1 MLTTSIGS
9 LHLHTMS
16 RWFLSFRVMY
26 FLSSTI
32 DILLVLNVWLL
43 ASLYLSVCSSTP
55 PRSSSVLPRCPS
67 PLQTYPCLC
76 TKTSLESPVNV
87 YCRTGNAATISL
99 PLKEVYVKDH
109 LPIEQLVVQ
118 FANISHLSSRLFS
131 GLRDVSL
138 LSVEDSQVKSV
149 SHDAFDFLNASLRVL
164 SLKSNQLEGIPNESL
179 SLLNLTTLD
188 VSHNYVHSLSSTSFP
203 KSLASLS
210 FLNVSH
216 NNISRLD
223 SNALS
228 SLASSLEELDL
239 SHNSLVKL
247 DRNVFRGL
255 KKIKLLDLSFNSI
268 ASFDRNDFSEMLS
281 LMTLKLSGQ
290 QPPSSGALSKLPQA
304 IFSRTAQLSTLDLS
318 FNSFKEVDAYITRG
332 VRFLR
337 KFLASHNEISSV
349 AKRAF
354 STNTRLRVIDLS
366 HNRLASLSTEMF
378 TSLQYLE
385 SLDLSHN
392 LIKSIEPGSFQSIHK
407 VNINLSHN
415 EVSFIPR
422 HAFVEVANISCLDMS
437 YNNLSVIHPEAFLDS
452 DVTQLLLSYN
462 KFTNLTLLPIGN
474 MTGLRVLNVS
484 HNEITAVI
492 RKSFGLRHNVKLY
505 EVAVIDLSYNRI
517 REVSGSIFE
526 KFWALRSLNFSH
538 NDLKRLGFGSFGNLP
553 TVLHVDL
560 SHNQLRD
567 VGGSISGLSSL
578 KVLDVRHNRLK
589 SIPTLS
595 AALETLEMENNTIDQ
610 VSCSSFPSINSL
622 LIISLKNNSI
632 SMLESDSFCNLLT
645 LRSLDLSYN
654 HLSNL
659 EEISPALS
667 KLASLQSLDLSY
679 NSIANIT
686 SSSALGTLPTLFD
699 INLSRNGL
707 SYIHPYAFNGL
718 LQLLSLNMSGN
729 ALHSVDFDA
738 WKGLVSL
745 QVLDLSYNSL
755 TRIEN
760 RTNSMFEDLLS
771 LQRLYLSGN
780 RLSFLTSKSLP
791 SSPWVPYKVNFV
803 DVSHNHLE
811 SISTSS
817 GFHAVQELVLHHN
830 HIRSVVPGIF
840 GNMSSLKVIDLSNN
854 RIASLPLGSFSVLN
868 ASGDH
873 STIERL
879 NLSHNYIASI
889 EDKEL
894 SLLPALQSLDLSSNR
909 LYSSWSERDVSHL
922 IRRGVDINMTDNPFP
937 CTCES
942 RSRID
947 AIRRNIQR
955 ISPSV
960 VKSLTFNHDVNTYDD
975 ESGVKVSAMISSL
988 QLTNHA
994 RILWNSLTCLDDGRG
1009 APLFLTSL
1017 SSQDLKCQ
1025 SSFLQSSPFLEGDL
1039 IIRGSHWVRGV
1050 TPPSLQIVWIILN
1063 EHEDIAN
1070 SRVEIQELQDSS
1082 TSHFES
1088 VDVPFTERE
1097 YTFRGINPRRQ
1108 HRICLKTF
1116 DTRGKERPFFPHN
1129 SCIISPIR
1137 SL

>member
-1 MLTTSIGS
+1 
-9 LHLHTMS
+9 MS

-26 FLSSTI
+26 FLPSAI
-32 DILLVLNVWLL
+32 DVLLVLNVWLL
-43 ASLYLSVCSSTP
+43 ASLYLLSVCSSTTP

-87 YCRTGNAATISL
+87 YCRTGNAATLSL
-99 PLKEVYVKDH
+99 PLKEVYAKDH
-109 LPIEQLVVQ
+109 LPIQQLVVQ
-118 FANISHLSSRLFS
+118 FANISHLSSRLFW

-149 SHDAFDFLNASLRVL
+149 SHDAFDSLNASLRVL
-164 SLKSNQLEGIPNESL
+164 SLKSNQLEAIPNESL
-179 SLLNLTTLD
+179 SLLNLTALD
-188 VSHNYVHSLSSTSFP
+188 VSHNYVHSLSATSFP
-203 KSLASLS
+203 KSLGSLS

-223 SNALS
+223 SSALS
-228 SLASSLEELDL
+228 SLASSLEEFDL

-255 KKIKLLDLSFNSI
+255 KKVKLLDLSFNAI

-290 QPPSSGALSKLPQA
+290 QSSTSGGGLSKLPQS
-304 IFSRTAQLSTLDLS
+304 IFSRTAQLSTIDLS

-337 KFLASHNEISSV
+337 KFLASHNQISSV

-474 MTGLRVLNVS
+474 MTGLRVLNIS
-484 HNEITAVI
+484 HNEITAVT
-492 RKSFGLRHNVKLY
+492 RKSFGIRHNVKLY
-505 EVAVIDLSYNRI
+505 EVSAIDLSYNRI
-517 REVSGSIFE
+517 REISGSIFE

-553 TVLHVDL
+553 TILHVDL

-567 VGGSISGLSSL
+567 VGGSISGLQSL
-578 KVLDVRHNRLK
+578 NVLDVRHNRLK

-595 AALETLEMENNTIDQ
+595 AALQTLELENNTIDQ
-610 VSCSSFPSINSL
+610 VSCSSFPSINALLSL
-622 LIISLKNNSI
+622 SLKNNSI
-632 SMLESDSFCNLLT
+632 TMLESDSFCNLFT
-645 LRSLDLSYN
+645 LRSLDLSHN
-654 HLSNL
+654 RLSNL

-679 NSIANIT
+679 NSIANIS

-707 SYIHPYAFNGL
+707 SYIHPYTFNGL
-718 LQLLSLNMSGN
+718 LQLLSLNLSGN
-729 ALHSVDFDA
+729 ALQSIDFDA

-755 TRIEN
+755 ARIEN

-780 RLSFLTSKSLP
+780 RLSFLTSKSIP
-791 SSPWVPYKVNFV
+791 SSPWVPYKVNFI
-803 DVSHNHLE
+803 DLSHNHLE

-817 GFHAVQELVLHHN
+817 GFHAVQELVLQNN

-840 GNMSSLKVIDLSNN
+840 GNMSALKALDLSNN

-868 ASGDH
+868 TSDH
-873 STIERL
+873 STIEHL

-889 EDKEL
+889 EDKEF

-909 LYSSWSERDVSHL
+909 LYSSWPERDVSHL
-922 IRRGVDINMTDNPFP
+922 VRRGVEVNMTNNPFP

-947 AIRRNIQR
+947 AVRRNIQR

-960 VKSLTFNHDVNTYDD
+960 AKSLTFNHDVNTYDD
-975 ESGVKVSAMISSL
+975 ESGVNVSTTIASL

-994 RILWNSLTCLDDGRG
+994 KILWNSLTCLDDARG
-1009 APLFLTSL
+1009 ASLFLTSL
-1017 SSQDLKCQ
+1017 SSQDLNCQ
-1025 SSFLQSSPFLEGDL
+1025 SLLQSSPLLEGDL

-1063 EHEDIAN
+1063 ENEDIGN
-1070 SRVEIQELQDSS
+1070 FRVELQELQDSS
-1082 TSHFES
+1082 TSRFES
-1088 VDVPFTERE
+1088 FDVPFTERQ

-1116 DTRGKERPFFPHN
+1116 DTSGKERPFFPHS

>member
-1 MLTTSIGS
+1 
-9 LHLHTMS
+9 MS
-16 RWFLSFRVMY
+16 FLPSA
-26 FLSSTI
+26 I
-32 DILLVLNVWLL
+32 DVLLVLNVWLL
-43 ASLYLSVCSSTP
+43 ASVYLSVCST
-55 PRSSSVLPRCPS
+55 RSSSALPRCPS

-76 TKTSLESPVNV
+76 TKTSLESPLNV
-87 YCRTGNAATISL
+87 YCRTGNAATLSL

-109 LPIEQLVVQ
+109 LAIEQLVVQ
-118 FANISHLSSRLFS
+118 FGNISHLSSRLFG
-131 GLRDVSL
+131 GLRDLSL

-149 SHDAFDFLNASLRVL
+149 SDDAFHSLNTSLRVL
-164 SLKSNQLEGIPNESL
+164 SLKSNQLETIPNESL

-188 VSHNYVHSLSSTSFP
+188 VSHNYVRSLSSTSFP

-228 SLASSLEELDL
+228 SFASSLEELDL

-247 DRNVFRGL
+247 ERSVFRGL
-255 KKIKLLDLSFNSI
+255 KKVKLLDLSFNSI
-268 ASFDRNDFSEMLS
+268 TSFDRNDFSEMLS

-290 QPPSSGALSKLPQA
+290 QSSSGGLSKLPQS
-304 IFSRTAQLSTLDLS
+304 IFSRTAQLSTIDLS

-366 HNRLASLSTEMF
+366 HNRLASVSTEMF

-392 LIKSIEPGSFQSIHK
+392 LIKSIEPGSIQSIYK
-407 VNINLSHN
+407 VDINLSHN

-422 HAFVEVANISCLDMS
+422 HAFVEVANISCLDLS

-452 DVTQLLLSYN
+452 DVTQLLLSHN

-474 MTGLRVLNVS
+474 MTGLRVLNIS
-484 HNEITAVI
+484 HNEITAVT
-492 RKSFGLRHNVKLY
+492 RKSFALRHNVKLY
-505 EVAVIDLSYNRI
+505 EVSVIDLSYNLI
-517 REVSGSIFE
+517 REISGSIFE

-553 TVLHVDL
+553 TILHVDL

-567 VGGSISGLSSL
+567 VGGSISGLQSL
-578 KVLDVRHNRLK
+578 QVLDVRHNLLK

-595 AALETLEMENNTIDQ
+595 PALGTLELENNTIDQ
-610 VSCSSFPSINSL
+610 VSCSSFPSINAL
-622 LIISLKNNSI
+622 LMLSLKNNSLSI
-632 SMLESDSFCNLLT
+632 LESDCFCNLLT

-654 HLSNL
+654 RLSNL
-659 EEISPALS
+659 EEVSPALS

-679 NSIANIT
+679 NTIANIS

-718 LQLLSLNMSGN
+718 LQLLSINLSGN
-729 ALHSVDFDA
+729 ALRSIDFDA

-771 LQRLYLSGN
+771 LQRLSLSGN
-780 RLSFLTSKSLP
+780 RLSFLTSKSIP

-803 DVSHNHLE
+803 DLSHNHLE
-811 SISTSS
+811 SISTSN
-817 GFHAVQELVLHHN
+817 GFHAVQELLLHHN

-840 GNMSSLKVIDLSNN
+840 GNMSALKVLDLSNN

-873 STIERL
+873 ATIEHL

-889 EDKEL
+889 EEKEL

-909 LYSSWSERDVSHL
+909 LHSSWPERDVSL
-922 IRRGVDINMTDNPFP
+922 LVRRGVDVNLTGNPFP

-947 AIRRNIQR
+947 AVRRNIQR

-960 VKSLTFNHDVNTYDD
+960 AKSLTFNHDVNTYND
-975 ESGVKVSAMISSL
+975 ESGVNVSAMISSL

-994 RILWNSLTCLDDGRG
+994 RILWNSLTCLDEGRG
-1009 APLFLTSL
+1009 ALSLTSL
-1017 SSQDLKCQ
+1017 SSQDLNCQ
-1025 SSFLQSSPFLEGDL
+1025 PSLLQSSPILEGDL
-1039 IIRGSHWVRGV
+1039 LIRGSHWVRGV

-1070 SRVEIQELQDSS
+1070 FRVELQELQDSS
-1082 TSHFES
+1082 SSHFQS

-1116 DTRGKERPFFPHN
+1116 DTRGKERTFFPHN

>member
-1 MLTTSIGS
+1 
-9 LHLHTMS
+9 MS
-16 RWFLSFRVMY
+16 RWFLSFRVLC
-26 FLSSTI
+26 FLPSAL
-32 DILLVLNVWLL
+32 DVLLVLNVWLL
-43 ASLYLSVCSSTP
+43 ASLSVSTEP

-87 YCRTGNAATISL
+87 YCRTGNAATLSL
-99 PLKEVYVKDH
+99 PLKEAYAKND
-109 LPIEQLVVQ
+109 LAIERLVVQ
-118 FANISHLSSRLFS
+118 FANISHLSSPFF
-131 GLRDVSL
+131 GALRQVSL

-149 SHDAFDFLNASLRVL
+149 SHDAFQSLNASLRVL
-164 SLKSNQLEGIPNESL
+164 SLKSNLLEAIPNESL
-179 SLLNLTTLD
+179 SFLNLTALD
-188 VSHNYVHSLSSTSFP
+188 LSHNYVRALSTSFP
-203 KSLASLS
+203 KSLGSLS

-223 SNALS
+223 SSALS
-228 SLASSLEELDL
+228 SFASSLEELDL

-255 KKIKLLDLSFNSI
+255 KKVKLLDLSFNSI

-290 QPPSSGALSKLPQA
+290 QSPSGGLSKLPQS
-304 IFSRTAQLSTLDLS
+304 IFSRTAQLSTIDLS

-366 HNRLASLSTEMF
+366 HNRLASVSTEMF

-392 LIKSIEPGSFQSIHK
+392 LIKSIEPGSLQSIYK
-407 VNINLSHN
+407 VDINLSHN

-422 HAFVEVANISCLDMS
+422 HAFIEVANISCLDLS

-484 HNEITAVI
+484 HNEITAVT
-492 RKSFGLRHNVKLY
+492 RKSFGFRHNVKLY
-505 EVAVIDLSYNRI
+505 EVSVIDLSYNRI

-538 NDLKRLGFGSFGNLP
+538 NELKRLGFGSFGNLP
-553 TVLHVDL
+553 TILHVDL

-567 VGGSISGLSSL
+567 VGGSVSGLQSL

-595 AALETLEMENNTIDQ
+595 PALQTIELENNTIDQ

-622 LIISLKNNSI
+622 LILSLKNNSI
-632 SMLESDSFCNLLT
+632 SMLESDSFCNLFT

-654 HLSNL
+654 RLSNL
-659 EEISPALS
+659 EEVSPALS

-679 NSIANIT
+679 NSIANIS
-686 SSSALGTLPTLFD
+686 SSSAFGTLPTLFD

-707 SYIHPYAFNGL
+707 SYIHPYALNGL
-718 LQLLSLNMSGN
+718 LQLLSLNLSGN
-729 ALHSVDFDA
+729 ALHSIDFDA

-771 LQRLYLSGN
+771 LQRLSLSGN

-791 SSPWVPYKVNFV
+791 FSPWVPYKVNFV
-803 DVSHNHLE
+803 DLSHNHLE

-817 GFHAVQELVLHHN
+817 GFHAVQELLLHHN

-840 GNMSSLKVIDLSNN
+840 GNMSALKVLDLSNN
-854 RIASLPLGSFSVLN
+854 RIASLPLGAFSVLN
-868 ASGDH
+868 ASDH

-889 EDKEL
+889 EEKEL

-909 LYSSWSERDVSHL
+909 LYSSWPERDLSHL
-922 IRRGVDINMTDNPFP
+922 VGRGVDINMTDNPFP

-947 AIRRNIQR
+947 AVRKNIQR

-960 VKSLTFNHDVNTYDD
+960 AKSLTFNHDVNTYDD
-975 ESGVKVSAMISSL
+975 ESGVNVSAMISSL

-994 RILWNSLTCLDDGRG
+994 KILWNSLTCLDDARG
-1009 APLFLTSL
+1009 ALFLTTL
-1017 SSQDLKCQ
+1017 SSQDLQCQ
-1025 SSFLQSSPFLEGDL
+1025 SLQSSPILEGDL
-1039 IIRGSHWVRGV
+1039 LIRGSHWVRGV

-1063 EHEDIAN
+1063 EKEDIGN
-1070 SRVEIQELQDSS
+1070 FRVELQELQDSS
-1082 TSHFES
+1082 TSRFES

>member
-1 MLTTSIGS
+1 
-9 LHLHTMS
+9 MS

-26 FLSSTI
+26 FLPSAI
-32 DILLVLNVWLL
+32 DVLLVLNVWLL
-43 ASLYLSVCSSTP
+43 ASLHLSVSSSTQ

-67 PLQTYPCLC
+67 PLQSYPCLC

-87 YCRTGNAATISL
+87 YCRTGNAATLSL
-99 PLKEVYVKDH
+99 PLKEVYVKDR

-118 FANISHLSSRLFS
+118 YANISHLSSRLFS

-138 LSVEDSQVKSV
+138 LSIEDSQVTSV
-149 SHDAFDFLNASLRVL
+149 SHDAFDSLNASLRIL
-164 SLKSNQLEGIPNESL
+164 SLKSNQLEAIPNESL

-188 VSHNYVHSLSSTSFP
+188 VSHNYVRSLSSTFFP

-223 SNALS
+223 SSALS

-255 KKIKLLDLSFNSI
+255 KKVKLLDLSFNSI

-290 QPPSSGALSKLPQA
+290 QSPSSGGGLSKLPQS
-304 IFSRTAQLSTLDLS
+304 IFSRTAQLSTIDLS
-318 FNSFKEVDAYITRG
+318 FNSFKEVDAYIIRG

-366 HNRLASLSTEMF
+366 HNRLASVSTEMF

-392 LIKSIEPGSFQSIHK
+392 LIKSIEPGSFQSIYK
-407 VNINLSHN
+407 VDINLSHN

-422 HAFVEVANISCLDMS
+422 HAFVEVANISCLDLS

-484 HNEITAVI
+484 HNEIAAVT
-492 RKSFGLRHNVKLY
+492 RKSFGFRHNVKLY
-505 EVAVIDLSYNRI
+505 EVSVIDLSYNRI

-553 TVLHVDL
+553 TILHVDL

-567 VGGSISGLSSL
+567 VGGAISGLQSL
-578 KVLDVRHNRLK
+578 KLLDVRHNRLK

-595 AALETLEMENNTIDQ
+595 AALQTLELENNTIDQ

-622 LIISLKNNSI
+622 LILSLKNNSI
-632 SMLESDSFCNLLT
+632 SLLESDSFCNLFT

-654 HLSNL
+654 RLSNL
-659 EEISPALS
+659 EEVSPALS

-679 NSIANIT
+679 NSITNIS

-707 SYIHPYAFNGL
+707 SYVHPYAFNGL
-718 LQLLSLNMSGN
+718 LQLLSLNLSGN

-771 LQRLYLSGN
+771 LQRLSLSGN
-780 RLSFLTSKSLP
+780 RLSFLTSKSIP
-791 SSPWVPYKVNFV
+791 SSPWIPYKVSFV
-803 DVSHNHLE
+803 DFSHNHLE

-840 GNMSSLKVIDLSNN
+840 GNMSSLKVLDLSNN
-854 RIASLPLGSFSVLN
+854 RIASLPLHSFSVLN

-873 STIERL
+873 STLERL

-909 LYSSWSERDVSHL
+909 LHSSWPERDLSHL
-922 IRRGVDINMTDNPFP
+922 VRRGVDINMTDNPFP

-947 AIRRNIQR
+947 AVRRNIQR

-960 VKSLTFNHDVNTYDD
+960 AKSLTFNHDVNTYDD
-975 ESGVKVSAMISSL
+975 ESGVNVSATISSL

-994 RILWNSLTCLDDGRG
+994 RILWNSLTCLDDARE
-1009 APLFLTSL
+1009 ASLLTSL
-1017 SSQDLKCQ
+1017 SSQVLKCQ
-1025 SSFLQSSPFLEGDL
+1025 SSLLQSSPILEGDL
-1039 IIRGSHWVRGV
+1039 IIRGSHWIRGV

-1063 EHEDIAN
+1063 ENEDIGN
-1070 SRVEIQELQDSS
+1070 FRVELQELQDSS

-1129 SCIISPIR
+1129 SCITSPIR